1 MAKFEVVS
9 RFADAGLVV
18 PSRGT
23 AESAGYDL
31 CVAED
36 IIIPP
41 YEDCVKALAYASFV
55 SCPPEEIESYWTTI
69 NLGGLDVQTA
79 ALTLDKLAALTK
91 STQIKP
97 TLVSIGMKCKLDPD
111 EFLGIVAR
119 SSTPLKYW
127 IIVANAP
134 GTVDADY
141 YNNPDNEGEIFVQVI
156 NLSPFA
162 IQLKKGDKI
171 AQGIIQNYI
180 ITEDDV
186 AGGARTGGFGSTS
199 ADYKRTYLGKWNIGD
214 DVKCPPSISTDTYRK
229 AERLFDDTT
238 RS

>member
-9 RFADAGLVV
+9 RFANADLVV

-36 IIIPP
+36 IIIPS
-41 YEDCVKALAYASFV
+41 YEDCMKSLAHASFT
-55 SCPPEEIESYWTTI
+55 SFSTEEIESHWTI
-69 NLGGLDVQTA
+69 VNLGGLDIQTC
-79 ALTLDKLAALTK
+79 ALTLDELASLTK
-91 STQIKP
+91 SKKIKP
-97 TLVSIGMKCKLDPD
+97 TLVSTGMKCKLNPD
-111 EFLGIVAR
+111 EFLEIVAR

-171 AQGIIQNYI
+171 AQGIIQKYI

-186 AGGARTGGFGSTS
+186 AGGVRTGGFGSTS
-199 ADYKRTYLGKWNIGD
+199 ADLDNWNIVDGI
-214 DVKCPPSISTDTYRK
+214 KCPPSISTNTYQK
-229 AERLFDDTT
+229 AERLSDDVT
-238 RS
+238 SS